1 MDIETRHMSYTCIQF
16 PIGIKAKF
24 THKLQEWQKC
34 NSIVNLPANNISSLS
49 IQQTTP
55 PSIKI
60 CLQEVLNSTTTG
72 KMILDYYK
80 INNKFNNSIRTLL
93 VDVIISYIITK
104 QIPMSVN
111 LASSIGSDI
120 VKMFQSEVKDTYFM
134 KDGLNKNPKGKLY
147 AKYYN
152 SMRTLKISGLVS
164 KNLLSKPYHTVDII
178 LNAIDIDFNTLYP
191 NCPDLN

>member
-1 MDIETRHMSYTCIQF
+1 LIDIEVLKIIQKDHINELISKF

-34 NSIVNLPANNISSLS
+34 NSIVNLPANNISSTS
-49 IQQTTP
+49 VQHTTP

-80 INNKFNNSIRTLL
+80 NNNKFNNSIRTLL

-120 VKMFQSEVKDTYFM
+120 VKMFQSEVKVCERTI
-134 KDGLNKNPKGKLY
+134 NKY
-147 AKYYN
+147 
-152 SMRTLKISGLVS
+152 IS
-164 KNLLSKPYHTVDII
+164 
-178 LNAIDIDFNTLYP
+178 
-191 NCPDLN
+191 